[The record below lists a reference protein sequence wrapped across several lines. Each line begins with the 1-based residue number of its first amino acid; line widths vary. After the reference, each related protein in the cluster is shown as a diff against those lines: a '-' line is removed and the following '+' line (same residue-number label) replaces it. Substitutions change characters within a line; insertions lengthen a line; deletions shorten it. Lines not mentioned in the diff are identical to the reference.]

1 MRVIFSLLILV
12 SVGSKAQV
20 VWVTDTAENGA
31 RTRYE
36 KHFKTLS
43 QIHGDS
49 ADIRINGIYYL
60 KVAKSVFLPQGS
72 VSWDAITGKPVTFT
86 PSAHVHA
93 QSDVTNL
100 TTSLA
105 GKANTSHTHVTA
117 DITGYSAPSVVS
129 LSADVTNN
137 NAVANS
143 IASVTNLSFNVTAN
157 TTYKFKFFI
166 VYTSAATT
174 TGSRWSITGPAIT
187 FLNYNSE
194 YSLTATSKTF
204 NTGLS
209 AYDLPAASNATSA
222 STGSNI
228 AIIEGIIRP
237 SANGTVTARFASE
250 VASSSIV
257 AKGGRS
263 YVEYS
268 IIN

>member
-1 MRVIFSLLILV
+1 MRLLFGLLVLV
-12 SVGSKAQV
+12 SLGLKAQV
-20 VWVTDTAENGA
+20 LHTTMKVVDGKVKFYNGSTWDSLPHNGVISAKMNTADTTGMLLPYA
-31 RTRYE
+31 RLNTMAATYA
-36 KHFKTLS
+36 T
-43 QIHGDS
+43 I
-49 ADIRINGIYYL
+49 ATVN
-60 KVAKSVFLPQGS
+60 
-72 VSWDAITGKPVTFT
+72 
-86 PSAHVHA
+86 
-93 QSDVTNL
+93 
-100 TTSLA
+100 
-105 GKANTSHTHVTA
+105 GKANTSHTHVTG
-117 DITGYSAPSVVS
+117 DITGYSAPSVIS

-143 IASVTNLSFNVTAN
+143 IASVTNLSFSVTAN

-204 NTGLS
+204 NAGLS
-209 AYDLPAASNATSA
+209 GYDLPAASNATSA

-268 IIN
+268 IVQ